1 MSDFNE
7 VLGYLQDRRQR
18 AVDGKYNCIP
28 LPFPRFKQIWPGIE
42 KGKYI
47 IVTAAQKIGKTKFT
61 DFLFVYNMIDFLIKH
76 PEVRVKIIYFSL
88 EDTAKKKY
96 VDYLCH
102 LLMRLDNL
110 SVSSTQLESID
121 NEHPIIPEILDK
133 LNTEK
138 YQKYIKKYEEVVQYV
153 DNVKNPT
160 GINKECR
167 EYALANGH
175 LNFKKIEMKN
185 PDTGLKEERDII
197 DPINPYT
204 PNDPEEYRIVVLDNA
219 ANLTNENG
227 LSKRETIEK
236 MSKYAIIL
244 RDQLNYTFV
253 LVQHQAQ
260 DLESNES
267 YKLDR
272 MKPRTD
278 SLADAKTTSRDS
290 NMIIGLY
297 SPFKFQKTN
306 YEGYDITKLRN
317 NVRFMEILDDRNY
330 GANGNICPLMFEGA
344 STYFRE
350 LPLPN
355 DPKMK
360 NVYEYLDRMKPKVTL
375 LSFCKNLFTNLKQ
388 KTND

>member
-7 VLGYLQDRRQR
+7 IVGYLQNRRQR

-28 LPFPRFKQIWPGIE
+28 LPFQRFKQIWPGIE
-42 KGKYI
+42 MGKYI
-47 IVTAAQKIGKTKFT
+47 IITAAQKIGKTKFT
-61 DFLFVYNMIDFLIKH
+61 DFLFVYNLIDFLIKH
-76 PEVRVKIIYFSL
+76 PEMHVKILYFSL
-88 EDTAKKKY
+88 EDTARKKY

-102 LLMRLDNL
+102 LLMRLDTL
-110 SVSSTQLESID
+110 EVSSTQLESID
-121 NEHPIIPEILDK
+121 NEHPIKPEILD
-133 LNTEK
+133 LIQSEK
-138 YQKYIKKYEEVVQYV
+138 YQKYIRKYEDVVHYV
-153 DNVKNPT
+153 DTVKNPT

-175 LNFKKIEMKN
+175 LNFKEMEMKN
-185 PDTGLKEERDII
+185 PDTGIMEKRKVI
-197 DPINPYT
+197 DPLNPYT
-204 PNDPEEYRIVVLDNA
+204 PNDPEEYRIVILDNA
-219 ANLTNENG
+219 ANLSNENG

-236 MSKYAIIL
+236 MSKYAVTL
-244 RDQLNYTFV
+244 RDQLNYIFV

-260 DLESNES
+260 DLESNEAF
-267 YKLDR
+267 KLDR

-278 SLADAKTTSRDS
+278 SLADCKTTSRDC

-297 SPFKFQKTN
+297 SPFKFQKTS

-360 NVYEYLDRMKPKVTL
+360 QVYDYLDRVRPKVTL
-375 LSFCKNLFTNLKQ
+375 LSYCRKLFYKLKLIQ
-388 KTND
+388 K

>member
-1 MSDFNE
+1 MSDFKE
-7 VLGYLQDRRQR
+7 VVGYLQNRRQR
-18 AVDGKYNCIP
+18 AVEGKYNCIP
-28 LPFPRFKQIWPGIE
+28 LPFPRFKQIWPGVE
-42 KGKYI
+42 MGKYI

-61 DFLFVYNMIDFLIKH
+61 DFLFVYNLVDFLIRH
-76 PEVRVKIIYFSL
+76 PEMRVKILYFSL
-88 EDTAKKKY
+88 EDTARKKY

-102 LLMRLDNL
+102 LLMRLDTL
-110 SVSSTQLESID
+110 EVSSTQLESID
-121 NEHPIIPEILDK
+121 NEHPVKPEILD
-133 LNTEK
+133 LIQSEK
-138 YQKYIKKYEEVVQYV
+138 YQKYIRKYEEVVQYV
-153 DNVKNPT
+153 DTVKNPT

-167 EYALANGH
+167 EYALSHGH
-175 LNFKKIEMKN
+175 LNFKEMEMKN
-185 PDTGLKEERDII
+185 PESGSMEKRPVI
-197 DPINPYT
+197 DPMNPYT
-204 PNDPEEYRIVVLDNA
+204 PDDHEEYRIVILDNA
-219 ANLTNENG
+219 ANLSNENG

-236 MSKYAIIL
+236 MSKYAVTL
-244 RDQLNYTFV
+244 RDQLNYIFV

-267 YKLDR
+267 FKLDR

-278 SLADAKTTSRDS
+278 SLADCKTTSRDA

-297 SPFKFQKTN
+297 SPFKFQKTS

-360 NVYEYLDRMKPKVTL
+360 NVYEYLDRVRPKVTL
-375 LSFCKNLFTNLKQ
+375 LSYCRKLFYKLKQ
-388 KTND
+388 KTK

>member
-1 MSDFNE
+1 MSDFKE
-7 VLGYLQDRRQR
+7 VVSYLQNRRQR
-18 AVDGKYNCIP
+18 AVEGKYNCIP
-28 LPFPRFKQIWPGIE
+28 LPFPRFKHIWPGVE
-42 KGKYI
+42 MGKYI

-61 DFLFVYNMIDFLIKH
+61 DFLFVYNLVDFLIRH
-76 PEVRVKIIYFSL
+76 PEMRVKILYFSL
-88 EDTAKKKY
+88 EDTARKKY

-102 LLMRLDNL
+102 LLMRLDTL
-110 SVSSTQLESID
+110 DVSSTQLESID
-121 NEHPIIPEILDK
+121 NEHPIKPEILD
-133 LNTEK
+133 LIQSEK
-138 YQKYIKKYEEVVQYV
+138 YQRYIRKYEEVVQYV
-153 DNVKNPT
+153 DTVKNPT
-160 GINKECR
+160 GVNKECR
-167 EYALANGH
+167 EYALSHGH
-175 LNFKKIEMKN
+175 LNFKEMEMKN
-185 PDTGLKEERDII
+185 PESGNMEKRSVV
-197 DPINPYT
+197 DPMNPYT
-204 PNDPEEYRIVVLDNA
+204 PDDPEEYRIVILDNA
-219 ANLTNENG
+219 ANLSNENG

-236 MSKYAIIL
+236 MSKYAVTL
-244 RDQLNYTFV
+244 RDQLNYIFV

-267 YKLDR
+267 FKLDR

-278 SLADAKTTSRDS
+278 SLADCKTTSRDA

-297 SPFKFQKTN
+297 SPFKFQKTS

-360 NVYEYLDRMKPKVTL
+360 SVYEYLDRTRPKVTL
-375 LSFCKNLFTNLKQ
+375 LSYCRKLFYKLKQ
-388 KTND
+388 KTK

>member
-1 MSDFNE
+1 MSDFKE
-7 VLGYLQDRRQR
+7 VVGYLQNRRQR
-18 AVDGKYNCIP
+18 AVEGKYNCIP
-28 LPFPRFKQIWPGIE
+28 LPFPRFKQIWPGVE
-42 KGKYI
+42 MGKYI

-61 DFLFVYNMIDFLIKH
+61 DFLFVYNLVDFLIRH
-76 PEVRVKIIYFSL
+76 PEMRVKILYFSL
-88 EDTAKKKY
+88 EDTARKKY

-102 LLMRLDNL
+102 LLMRLDTL
-110 SVSSTQLESID
+110 EVSSTQLESID
-121 NEHPIIPEILDK
+121 NEHPVKPEILE
-133 LNTEK
+133 LIQSEK
-138 YQKYIKKYEEVVQYV
+138 YQKYIRKYEEVVQYV
-153 DNVKNPT
+153 DTVKNPT

-167 EYALANGH
+167 EYALSHGH
-175 LNFKKIEMKN
+175 LNFKEMEMKN
-185 PDTGLKEERDII
+185 PESGNMEKRPVI
-197 DPINPYT
+197 DPMNPYT
-204 PNDPEEYRIVVLDNA
+204 PDDPEEYRIVILDNA
-219 ANLTNENG
+219 ANLSNENG

-236 MSKYAIIL
+236 MSKYAVTL
-244 RDQLNYTFV
+244 RDQLNYIFV

-267 YKLDR
+267 FKLDR

-278 SLADAKTTSRDS
+278 SLADCKTTSRDA

-297 SPFKFQKTN
+297 SPFKFQKTS

-360 NVYEYLDRMKPKVTL
+360 NVYEYLDRVRPKVTL
-375 LSFCKNLFTNLKQ
+375 LSYCRKLFYKLKQ
-388 KTND
+388 KTK

>member
-1 MSDFNE
+1 MSDFKE
-7 VLGYLQDRRQR
+7 VVDYLQNRRQR
-18 AVDGKYNCIP
+18 AVEGKYNCIP
-28 LPFPRFKQIWPGIE
+28 LPFPRFKQIWPGVE
-42 KGKYI
+42 MGKYI

-61 DFLFVYNMIDFLIKH
+61 DFLFVYNLVDFLIRH
-76 PEVRVKIIYFSL
+76 PEMRVKILYFSL
-88 EDTAKKKY
+88 EDTARKKY

-102 LLMRLDNL
+102 LLMRLDTL
-110 SVSSTQLESID
+110 EVSSTQLESID
-121 NEHPIIPEILDK
+121 NEHPVKPEILD
-133 LNTEK
+133 LIQSEK
-138 YQKYIKKYEEVVQYV
+138 YQKYIRKYEEVVQYV
-153 DNVKNPT
+153 DTVKNPT

-167 EYALANGH
+167 EYALSHGH
-175 LNFKKIEMKN
+175 LNFKEMEMKN
-185 PDTGLKEERDII
+185 PESGNMEKRPVI
-197 DPINPYT
+197 DPMNPYT
-204 PNDPEEYRIVVLDNA
+204 PDDPEEYRIVILDNA
-219 ANLTNENG
+219 ANLSNENG

-236 MSKYAIIL
+236 MSKYAVTL
-244 RDQLNYTFV
+244 RDQLNYIFV

-267 YKLDR
+267 FKLDR

-278 SLADAKTTSRDS
+278 SLADCKTTSRDA

-297 SPFKFQKTN
+297 SPFKFQKTS

-360 NVYEYLDRMKPKVTL
+360 NVYEYLDRVRPKVTL
-375 LSFCKNLFTNLKQ
+375 LSYCRKLFYKLKQ
-388 KTND
+388 KTK

>member
-1 MSDFNE
+1 MSDFKE
-7 VLGYLQDRRQR
+7 VVGYLQNRRQR
-18 AVDGKYNCIP
+18 AVEGKYNCIP
-28 LPFPRFKQIWPGIE
+28 LPFPRFKQIWPGVE
-42 KGKYI
+42 MGKYI

-61 DFLFVYNMIDFLIKH
+61 DFLFVYNLVDFLIRH
-76 PEVRVKIIYFSL
+76 PEMRVKILYFSL
-88 EDTAKKKY
+88 EDTARKKY

-102 LLMRLDNL
+102 LLMRLDTL
-110 SVSSTQLESID
+110 EVSSTQLESID
-121 NEHPIIPEILDK
+121 NEHPVKPEILD
-133 LNTEK
+133 LIQSEK
-138 YQKYIKKYEEVVQYV
+138 YQKYIRKYEEVVQYV
-153 DNVKNPT
+153 DTVKNPT

-167 EYALANGH
+167 EYALSHGH
-175 LNFKKIEMKN
+175 LNFKEMEMKN
-185 PDTGLKEERDII
+185 PESGNMEKRPVI
-197 DPINPYT
+197 DPMNPYT
-204 PNDPEEYRIVVLDNA
+204 PDDPEEYRIVILDNA
-219 ANLTNENG
+219 ANLSNENG

-236 MSKYAIIL
+236 MSKYAVTL
-244 RDQLNYTFV
+244 RDQLNYIFV

-267 YKLDR
+267 FKLDR

-278 SLADAKTTSRDS
+278 SLADCKTTSRDA

-297 SPFKFQKTN
+297 SPFKFQKTS

-360 NVYEYLDRMKPKVTL
+360 NVYEYLDRVRPKVTL
-375 LSFCKNLFTNLKQ
+375 LSYCRKFFYKLKQ
-388 KTND
+388 KTK